1 MYEFNEYWLVKK
13 ISNDFHTEKLYDESI
28 VELTRDGLI
37 FIWPK
42 EPDRRA
48 LCDVCAVCPQLPDK
62 ELAAYKKAHCQPPED
77 RMQPCP
83 FVPVE
88 NIENQDVDDFMA
100 DGACLAGGG
109 YYHNLSDYLKDCQL
123 PRDQF
128 LILSLGYERSIRSV
142 RLMLLQHPEIAA
154 L

>member
-1 MYEFNEYWLVKK
+1 MNKINEYWLVNK

-28 VELTRDGLI
+28 VELTQDGLI

-48 LCDVCAVCPQLPDK
+48 LCDVCAVCPHLPDK
-62 ELAAYKKAHCQPPED
+62 ELAVYKKAHCQPPED

-88 NIENQDVDDFMA
+88 NIEHQDIDDFMA
-100 DGACLAGGG
+100 DGACMDGGG

-128 LILSLGYERSIRSV
+128 RIVSLGYDRSIRSI
-142 RLMLLQHPEIAA
+142 RLALLQHPEMAA
-154 L
+154 F